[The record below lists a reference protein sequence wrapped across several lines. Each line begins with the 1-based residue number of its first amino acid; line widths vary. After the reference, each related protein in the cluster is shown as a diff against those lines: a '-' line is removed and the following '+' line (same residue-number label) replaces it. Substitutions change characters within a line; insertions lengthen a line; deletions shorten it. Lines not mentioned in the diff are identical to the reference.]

1 MIDKV
6 IVKDNILTEDECDFL
21 IDYYQNN
28 PYKIKHKRTRF
39 VRMDGRW
46 HYYFNFRFWK
56 EFKPF
61 NLRKRLIRMKFMKKI
76 LDISTIPLKLNYD
89 QLVYRLPG

>member
-39 VRMDGRW
+39 VRMYGRAK
-46 HYYFNFRFWK
+46 H
-56 EFKPF
+56 EFVELEEALF
-61 NLRKRLIRMKFMKKI
+61 E
-76 LDISTIPLKLNYD
+76 TA
-89 QLVYRLPG
+89 